1 MTLTIREAQ
10 QAKMV
15 LAATIT
21 EALNTFTARTGLRV
35 DSVDITTEIRYG
47 CEYDTRTR
55 NFVKP
60 EVRYEVTVSV
70 SM

>member
-15 LAATIT
+15 LTATIT

-35 DSVDITTEIRYG
+35 GSVDITTGIRYG

-55 NFVKP
+55 NFVEP
-60 EVRYEVTVSV
+60 EVHYAVTVSV